1 MFGCKNKP
9 NNKLIEL
16 LVEVVFK
23 FMVVSSNLYAYRT
36 SSKSNIKNTFKQTIS
51 FENKKFISACTDE
64 LFAHSHMHETI
75 LGETSLLFRY

>member
-1 MFGCKNKP
+1 M
-9 NNKLIEL
+9 
-16 LVEVVFK
+16 EVVFK

-64 LFAHSHMHETI
+64 LFAHSHIHEII
-75 LGETSLLFRY
+75 LEETSLLSKY